1 MKKEKD
7 AEIKEETSKIFEKP
21 KKKGKIKLF
30 IILGIILAV
39 IIAVCIY
46 IIPKIKDEGLQ
57 GVLNPTNL
65 PKEDQKNYDLYLKAI
80 DKYKNLKN
88 DDENFYEY
96 RIIYLEGVDEPI
108 LVLRHDINKEY
119 VRRPREEVTLFYIK
133 DGKVIEKKYE
143 ENSNIKPYYNVE
155 KDEIDYYLYQIED
168 AQTVNSKMTVTLLKD
183 IVTECSDPYI
193 VKLTEDDY
201 FTAISNKGV
210 KTSIQKIYHVFIE
223 NLEST
228 FNTEK
233 RIIHEISIGDGY
245 KGVKHQLKKAIKN
258 KYYLK
263 DIVTDATWEKIDD
276 ILSEYT
282 LKRGQKI
289 LDSSEVSGGSCSNA
303 IKGTDPEEETPTPDT
318 NIPEPDKKNPS
329 PGKTTPDPEK
339 GIEPSK
345 PTTKCND
352 GFVYVSDDDR
362 CYNSNKTKSPSQKSC
377 DSGYT
382 SFGPDC
388 GKVVDSSYCESGN
401 DQYGMMDG
409 KCVDNS
415 TLYNNFPLCP
425 SGYEYLW
432 GSYGGQEFNGAC
444 YKWEKPNF

>member
-7 AEIKEETSKIFEKP
+7 VEVKEETSKTVEKP

-30 IILGIILAV
+30 IILGIIIAV
-39 IIAVCIY
+39 IIAACIY

-88 DDENFYEY
+88 DDENRYQY
-96 RIIYLEGVDEPI
+96 KIIYLEGIDEPI
-108 LVLRHDINKEY
+108 LTLIHEINKDY

-143 ENSNIKPYYNVE
+143 ENSNIKPYYNVD
-155 KDEIDYYLYQIED
+155 KDEIEYYLYQIED
-168 AQTVNSKMTVTLLKD
+168 AQTVHSKMTVTLLKD
-183 IVTECSDPYI
+183 IVTECSDPYV

-223 NLEST
+223 YLENT
-228 FNTEK
+228 FDNEK
-233 RIIHEISIGDGY
+233 RHIHEIYIGDGY
-245 KGVKHQLKKAIKN
+245 KDVKHQLKKAIKN

-263 DIVTDATWEKIDD
+263 DLINDATWEEIDEK
-276 ILSEYT
+276 LSEYT

-289 LDSSEVSGGSCSNA
+289 LDSSEVSGGSCSTT
-303 IKGTDPEEETPTPDT
+303 IKKSDPEGEIPTPDT
-318 NIPEPDKKNPS
+318 KKTEPELGTKEPEKVPE
-329 PGKTTPDPEK
+329 KTTP
-339 GIEPSK
+339 EPSK

-352 GFVYVSDDDR
+352 GFVYVSDDGR
-362 CYNSNKTKSPSQKSC
+362 CYNSNKTKSPSQKPC
-377 DSGYT
+377 ESGYT
-382 SFGPDC
+382 DFGPDC

-401 DQYGMMDG
+401 DQYAMMDG

-415 TLYNNFPLCP
+415 TVYNNFPVCP
-425 SGYEYLW
+425 TGYEYLW
-432 GSYGGQEFNGAC
+432 GSCGGQEFNGDC